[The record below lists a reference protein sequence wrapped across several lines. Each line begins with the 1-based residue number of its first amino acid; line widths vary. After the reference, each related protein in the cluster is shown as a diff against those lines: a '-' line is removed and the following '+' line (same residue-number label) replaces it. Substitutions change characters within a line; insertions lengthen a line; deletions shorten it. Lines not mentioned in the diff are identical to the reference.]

1 MFSNTINKNNS
12 KWVEELNLRLKTIKL
27 LEENI
32 GRIDLDMNCSNTFL
46 EPSSRVMENKNK
58 QMGPN

>member
-46 EPSSRVMENKNK
+46 EPSYRVMENKNK

>member
-12 KWVEELNLRLKTIKL
+12 KWVKELNLRLKTIKL

-32 GRIDLDMNCSNTFL
+32 GRTDLDINCSNTFL

-58 QMGPN
+58 KFF